1 MDLIYTNELCTGCN
15 KCVRACPVL
24 TANVATEAGKVMVD
38 SEKCIACGACFD
50 ACPHEARDYLDD
62 TERFFADLSQG
73 KKISVILG
81 SGFPCKL
88 SKGISEGSGIFE
100 KEGSQSYLQRFL
112 WCGYYDMGIPEIYH
126 RA

>member
-1 MDLIYTNELCTGCN
+1 MDLIYTNEACTGCN

-50 ACPHEARDYLDD
+50 ACPHEARDYFDD

-73 KKISVILG
+73 KKISVILAPA
-81 SGFPCKL
+81 FLANYP
-88 SKGISEGSGIFE
+88 
-100 KEGSQSYLQRFL
+100 KEYQKVLGYLKKERCQSYLQCFVWRR
-112 WCGYYDMGIPEIYH
+112 YYDVGIFEIYYGT
-126 RA
+126 

>member
-1 MDLIYTNELCTGCN
+1 MNFQDISLKRRYKTYKDNIIQDFYIPTLEQSKIYKRAVGFFSSSALIE
-15 KCVRACPVL
+15 
-24 TANVATEAGKVMVD
+24 
-38 SEKCIACGACFD
+38 
-50 ACPHEARDYLDD
+50 
-62 TERFFADLSQG
+62 
-73 KKISVILG
+73 
-81 SGFPCKL
+81 L